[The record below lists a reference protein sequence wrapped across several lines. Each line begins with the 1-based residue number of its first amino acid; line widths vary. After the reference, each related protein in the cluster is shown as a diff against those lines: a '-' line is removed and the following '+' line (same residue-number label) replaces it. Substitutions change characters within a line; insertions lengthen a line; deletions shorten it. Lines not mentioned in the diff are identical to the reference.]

1 MTILEESKEE
11 DVSFNK
17 TLTDQS
23 PIPNRIGG
31 MSGIYYD
38 NKSSIDD
45 GTRSLLNQMRGNYSH
60 ENTLGSNALKSS
72 QLIGGGIVG
81 NIKPNFNIST
91 GTLSNQHLKF
101 MGTTPEKGKTQFLN
115 TRMSA

>member
-1 MTILEESKEE
+1 MADQIRLDQYQVKNYVNPMTILEDSKEE

-45 GTRSLLNQMRGNYSH
+45 GTRSLLN
-60 ENTLGSNALKSS
+60 
-72 QLIGGGIVG
+72 
-81 NIKPNFNIST
+81 
-91 GTLSNQHLKF
+91 
-101 MGTTPEKGKTQFLN
+101 
-115 TRMSA
+115 